1 MIQKYLA
8 EAVLQI
14 SFSYGSPSKMFEEKP
29 CRFARNTATNKLTN
43 KL

>member
-14 SFSYGSPSKMFEEKP
+14 SFSYRSPSKTFEEKP